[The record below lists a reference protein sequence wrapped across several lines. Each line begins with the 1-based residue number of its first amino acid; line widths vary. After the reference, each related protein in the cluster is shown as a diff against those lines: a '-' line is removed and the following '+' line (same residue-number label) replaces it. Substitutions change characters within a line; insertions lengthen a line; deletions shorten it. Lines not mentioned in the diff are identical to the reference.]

1 MNITT
6 DPNLWAIC
14 ALVFLLGLLIGVF
27 LTAGGRRKWK
37 TRYNSEVERRR
48 KSSKR
53 RTPSASKHWAE
64 REKEWRERDSLR
76 AAAVKDPPRRPADR
90 EVTLGALALDLR
102 EIGDAVHRVAE
113 AHQQVQPPL
122 ALGGIGVVD
131 RHMVEEV
138 VDRRS
143 AATRAPPSRR

>member
-27 LTAGGRRKWK
+27 LTAGGRRKWR

-48 KSSKR
+48 ELEKAHEER
-53 RTPSASKHWAE
+53 ARDFET

-76 AAAVKDPPRRPADR
+76 
-90 EVTLGALALDLR
+90 
-102 EIGDAVHRVAE
+102 
-113 AHQQVQPPL
+113 
-122 ALGGIGVVD
+122 
-131 RHMVEEV
+131 
-138 VDRRS
+138 S
-143 AATRAPPSRR
+143 AATRGRAPDTDGDGVRDDLDRRPVDDRKA